1 MDYVG
6 VVSKKDKIR
15 DSLAVC
21 TKEQML
27 DSEWTLHR
35 SPVEAA
41 GPRTHCTRF
50 CVVFIVVARFSTIR
64 ATFKK
69 WEFPLL
75 LPQFAKVSKFLL
87 GSVRGELSGSFSH
100 VSQRMMV
107 TIAGLASLHHFP
119 PPPTPLPSKS
129 ERVKEAQTWPS

>member
-1 MDYVG
+1 M
-6 VVSKKDKIR
+6 SKKDKIR

-21 TKEQML
+21 TKEQKL

-100 VSQRMMV
+100 VSQGMMV
-107 TIAGLASLHHFP
+107 TIAGLGPADESP
-119 PPPTPLPSKS
+119 SLPS
-129 ERVKEAQTWPS
+129 TPYPSPPQIRES

>member
-21 TKEQML
+21 TKEQKL

-41 GPRTHCTRF
+41 GLRTHCTRF

-100 VSQRMMV
+100 ISQGMMV
-107 TIAGLASLHHFP
+107 TIAGLGLADESP
-119 PPPTPLPSKS
+119 SLPS
-129 ERVKEAQTWPS
+129 TPHPSPQQIRES

>member
-6 VVSKKDKIR
+6 VVPEKDKIK

-21 TKEQML
+21 TKEQKL
-27 DSEWTLHR
+27 DSEWMLPR

-41 GPRTHCTRF
+41 GPLTHCTRF
-50 CVVFIVVARFSTIR
+50 CVVFIVVACFSTIR
-64 ATFKK
+64 ATTFKK

-100 VSQRMMV
+100 ISQGMMV
-107 TIAGLASLHHFP
+107 TSAVLGPADESPSP
-119 PPPTPLPSKS
+119 PSTSHPSPQQIRES
-129 ERVKEAQTWPS
+129 